1 MKYNI
6 NLTRNKKMNELLVSK
21 LNDKSASIGVIG
33 LGYVGLPL
41 ALVYSQ
47 KGYKVIGIDSQES
60 KVNQLNDGN
69 SFIKHIPDTEIGRAK
84 DKGLEATTS
93 FSRLTEV
100 DAIIICVPTPL
111 NEYREPDLS
120 YVIQSTESIL
130 PYLRKD
136 QVVCLVSTTYP
147 GTTEEELLPRIES
160 TGLKVGK
167 DIFLIYSPEREDPG
181 NKNFKTGTIPK
192 VVGGFSDECL
202 EVGLALFGKVID
214 KLVPVS
220 SLKVAEITKLLENI
234 YRAVNIGLVNDMKKI
249 TDRMEIDIFEVINA
263 AASKPFGFK
272 PFFPGP
278 GLGGH
283 CIPIDPF
290 YLSWK
295 SRQYGIYSHFIEL
308 AGEINSEMPDWVVG
322 KISDALNDNSKSIKG
337 SKILVLGLGYKKDV
351 DDMRESPSVTIINKL
366 IEKGAIVDFSDP
378 YIDHYSDPL
387 YPEEKLRN
395 IKINKESLSTFDLT
409 VLVTDHTSFDIKLIE
424 DNAKIVVDTRGVF
437 SLKSKKVYRA

>member
-1 MKYNI
+1 MK
-6 NLTRNKKMNELLVSK
+6 ELLVSK
-21 LNDKSASIGVIG
+21 LNKKSASIGVIG

-41 ALVYSQ
+41 ALIYSQ
-47 KGYKVIGIDSQES
+47 KGYKVIGIDTQEA
-60 KVNQLNDGN
+60 KVNKLNAGQ
-69 SFIKHIPDTEIGRAK
+69 SFIKHISDDEVSKAK
-84 DKGLEATTS
+84 KNSFEAS
-93 FSRLTEV
+93 SDFSRLSEV

-120 YVIQSTESIL
+120 FVIESTESSL
-130 PYLRKD
+130 PHLKKG
-136 QVVCLVSTTYP
+136 QVICLVSTTYP

-160 TGLKVGK
+160 TGLQVGS
-167 DIFLIYSPEREDPG
+167 DIFLVYSPEREDPG

-192 VVGGFSDECL
+192 VVGGLTDKCL
-202 EVGLALFGKVID
+202 EVGLALFGQVID
-214 KLVPVS
+214 ELIPVS

-249 TDRMEIDIFEVINA
+249 TDKMGIDIFEVINA

-272 PFFPGP
+272 PFYPGP

-308 AGEINSEMPDWVVG
+308 AGEINSEMPDWVVD
-322 KISDALNDNSKSIKG
+322 KISEALNDNSKSVKG

-366 IEKGAIVDFSDP
+366 LEKGALVDFSDP
-378 YIDHYSDPL
+378 YIEHYKDPI
-387 YPEEKLRN
+387 YPSEDLKN
-395 IKINKESLSTFDLT
+395 ININNESLAEFDLT
-409 VLVTDHTSFDIKLIE
+409 VLVTDHSEFDPDLIE
-424 DNAKIVVDTRGVF
+424 ASSNIIVDTRGIF